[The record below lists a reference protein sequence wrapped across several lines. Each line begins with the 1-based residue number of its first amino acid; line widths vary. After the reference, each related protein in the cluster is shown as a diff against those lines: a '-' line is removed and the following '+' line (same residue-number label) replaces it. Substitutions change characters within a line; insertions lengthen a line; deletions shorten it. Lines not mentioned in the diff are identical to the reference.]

1 MGGTTMILTRT
12 PLRISFVGGGSDRPS
27 FYNEEPGA
35 CVAAAIDKYVYVAV
49 NPKYDGSIRAAY
61 SVTENVASVDEL
73 QHELIREAL
82 KASYV
87 LDGGIEIHSIADIP
101 GGTGLGSSSSFTVGL
116 LASLY
121 TMNEIEWYGPQWLA
135 HDACRIEIDR
145 CAKQIG
151 KQDQYTAAYGG
162 VNLLGFT
169 SKGVTV
175 APIACD
181 LDALSAHCLLLDT
194 GMARQGDAGQVLAGQ
209 QQDRDD
215 VRELAALAGTFAY
228 TLRRNDFE
236 MCGKIMDTAW
246 MIKRGFIGSDQIDA
260 WYSLACHWGAWG
272 GKLCG
277 AGGGGFL
284 LFLAPPERHQAII
297 QALGLRHVPIRVGV
311 PGCEV
316 VYGSL

>member
-1 MGGTTMILTRT
+1 MILTKT

-61 SVTENVASVDEL
+61 SVTENVPNTMEI
-73 QHELIREAL
+73 QHDLIREGL
-82 KASYV
+82 MWYHIRHGV
-87 LDGGIEIHSIADIP
+87 EVHSIADIP
-101 GGTGLGSSSSFTVGL
+101 GGTGLGSSSAFAVGL
-116 LASLY
+116 LAALRRHA
-121 TMNEIEWYGPQWLA
+121 ERPDILA
-135 HDACRIEIDR
+135 ADACSLEIDR
-145 CAKQIG
+145 CRHPIG

-175 APIACD
+175 SPIACD

-194 GMARQGDAGQVLAGQ
+194 GLARTGDAGAVLAGQ
-209 QQDRDD
+209 TQDRDD
-215 VRELAALAGTFAY
+215 VRTLAIMALEFSVALANG
-228 TLRRNDFE
+228 DFPE
-236 MCGKIMDTAW
+236 CGRVMWRAW
-246 MIKRGFIGSDQIDA
+246 EIKRQFCSDTTIERWINRAGQA
-260 WYSLACHWGAWG
+260 GAWG

-284 LFLAPPERHQAII
+284 LFLAPPERHEKIV
-297 QALGLRHVPIRVGV
+297 QALKLRHVPITVGV
-311 PGCEV
+311 KGCEV
-316 VYGSL
+316 VYAST